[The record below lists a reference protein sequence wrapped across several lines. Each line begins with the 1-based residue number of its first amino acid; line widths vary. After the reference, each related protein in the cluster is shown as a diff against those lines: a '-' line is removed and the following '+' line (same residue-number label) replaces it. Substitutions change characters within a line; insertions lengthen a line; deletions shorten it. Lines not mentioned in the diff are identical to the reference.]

1 MTDIPITIGAI
12 VLTVIGI
19 IVIPVITMADRFD
32 TTSQAEAE
40 AIVSDFFEEA
50 ITTAQITET
59 KYSQFLENLNSLG
72 YIFDVEMEIKNIDE
86 NQSKKTSQTSNDKLG
101 ENVYYSEYTSQIEE
115 ELEKYGIKK
124 LQPGDILLIEVRKE
138 SSDLFKNLVYKI
150 FGNGAVSKAGMV
162 Q

>member
-1 MTDIPITIGAI
+1 MSDTLITVVAI
-12 VLTVIGI
+12 VLVAGLIFF
-19 IVIPVITMADRFD
+19 VPLVTMADRFD
-32 TTSQAEAE
+32 TTSQSEVE
-40 AIVSDFFEEA
+40 AIVSDFVEEVR
-50 ITTAQITET
+50 TTGKITET

-72 YIFDVEMEIKNIDE
+72 YTFDVEMEIKNIDE
-86 NQSKKTSQTSNDKLG
+86 NQGKKTSQTSNDKLG

-124 LQPGDILLIEVRKE
+124 LQPGDIFLIEVRKE

-150 FGNGAVSKAGMV
+150 FGNDAVSKAGMV